1 MGLDVWTPVVKTETE
16 RSTARKR
23 LVSFVCALPSSAAA
37 PPPSE
42 ATAT

>member
-1 MGLDVWTPVVKTETE
+1 MGLDVWTPAEAE